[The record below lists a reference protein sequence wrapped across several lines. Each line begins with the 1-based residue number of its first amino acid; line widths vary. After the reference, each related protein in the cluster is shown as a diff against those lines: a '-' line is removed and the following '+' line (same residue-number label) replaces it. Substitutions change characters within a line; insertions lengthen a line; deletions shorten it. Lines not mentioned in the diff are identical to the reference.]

1 MLIRSLNGKL
11 VEININDYLN
21 DIEYY
26 KEIFKLKEK
35 K

>member
-1 MLIRSLNGKL
+1 MLIRSVSGGL

-26 KEIFKLKEK
+26 KQIFKLKEK